1 MSNIRSRS
9 PILLMLL
16 AALTF
21 ASSPVHAQTTL
32 RLVSGWAANNPFV
45 TLVEAVFIKNVEAA
59 SKGQLKIERRGPEV
73 ASPFEQLQP
82 VSAGLFDIL
91 YTTGAYHQAQTGV
104 GNIFDTFK
112 PDVDAWKAAGLM
124 QQADEYYRKR
134 YGLSILA
141 LSPIPGTHFVLR
153 DGLASDGTLKG
164 MKIRAN
170 AAFEGMVRALGGAP
184 VNMSPAESY
193 SAMQKGVVDGA
204 TVPVY
209 VSADFKLYE
218 VAKAMTRPT
227 FGSGNAQFM
236 VNVRKLDSLPAELRN
251 ILLDEGRK
259 IVPIARAALDRYS
272 QDDETRMKQNGVR
285 VVEFAPDV
293 ALKLNSMFNEGILAT
308 ASRSSP
314 DEVKAL
320 WELAKTKNLLN
331 Q

>member
-1 MSNIRSRS
+1 MTNIRNGSA
-9 PILLMLL
+9 ILLTFVVAFTLL
-16 AALTF
+16 SSAA
-21 ASSPVHAQTTL
+21 HAQTTL
-32 RLVSGWAANNPFV
+32 RLLSGWAANNPFV
-45 TLVEAVFIKNVEAA
+45 TLVETVFIKNVEAA
-59 SKGQLKIERRGPEV
+59 SNGQLKIERRGPEV

-82 VSAGLFDIL
+82 VSAGVFDIL

-112 PDVDAWKAAGLM
+112 PDVEAWQAAGLT
-124 QQADEYYRKR
+124 QRADEYYRKR

-141 LSPIPGTHFVLR
+141 LAPIPGTHFVLR
-153 DGLASDGTLKG
+153 DGLASDGTLRG

-170 AAFEGMVRALGGAP
+170 AAFEGMVRTLGGTP

-193 SAMQKGVVDGA
+193 SAMQKSVVDGV
-204 TVPVY
+204 TIPVY

-236 VNVRKLDSLPAELRN
+236 INARKLDSLPPELRK
-251 ILLDEGRK
+251 ILLDESRK
-259 IVPIARAALDRYS
+259 IVAIGRQALDRYS
-272 QDDETRMKQNGVR
+272 LDDETRMKQNGVK
-285 VVEFAPDV
+285 VVEFSPTMAP
-293 ALKLNSMFNEGILAT
+293 KLNAMFNEGILAT

-320 WELAKTKNLLN
+320 WELANTKGLLN

>member
-1 MSNIRSRS
+1 MTNIRSRL
-9 PILLMLL
+9 PIVLLLT
-16 AALTF
+16 AALMSG
-21 ASSPVHAQTTL
+21 SSAAHAQTTL
-32 RLVSGWAANNPFV
+32 RLLSGWAANNPFV
-45 TLVEAVFIKNVEAA
+45 TLVEAAFIKNVEAA
-59 SKGQLKIERRGPEV
+59 SNGQLKIERRGPEV

-82 VSAGLFDIL
+82 VSAGVFDIL
-91 YTTGAYHQAQTGV
+91 YTTGAYHQGQTGV

-112 PDVDAWKAAGLM
+112 PDVEAWKAAGLL

-153 DGLASDGTLKG
+153 EGLAPDGTLKG

-170 AAFEGMVRALGGAP
+170 AAFEGMVRTLGGAP

-218 VAKAMTRPT
+218 VGKAMTRPT

-236 VNVRKLDSLPAELRN
+236 INVRKLDSLSPELKK
-251 ILLDEGRK
+251 ILLDEARK
-259 IVPIARAALDRYS
+259 IVPIAREALDRYS
-272 QDDETRMKQNGVR
+272 REDETRMKQNGVK
-285 VVEFAPDV
+285 VAEFNDMLAP
-293 ALKLNSMFNEGILAT
+293 KLNVMFNEGILTT
-308 ASRSSP
+308 ASKSSP
-314 DEVKAL
+314 EEVKAL
-320 WELAKTKNLLN
+320 WDLAKAKNLLN